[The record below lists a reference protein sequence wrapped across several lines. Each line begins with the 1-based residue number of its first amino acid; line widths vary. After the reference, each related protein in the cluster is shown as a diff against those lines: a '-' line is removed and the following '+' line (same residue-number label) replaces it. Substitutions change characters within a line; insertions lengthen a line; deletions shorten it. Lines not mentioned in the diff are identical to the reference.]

1 MKFAIER
8 IEVSDLYDSKPIK
21 INLSGKNLIITG
33 GNGCGKTR
41 FIQRIYKYIYGRIA
55 NRDNPTLEYIDSE
68 IKRLSRDLQSVTVG
82 SSHWSYITSELP
94 RLEIRKKEL
103 EAFQIVYLDDCEG
116 EFLASFHQGLSII
129 SYFKA
134 DRQAQINKVNSI
146 RPLNILKE
154 QGKQLAINHNYDF
167 NNQPSKA
174 ANFEEY
180 LASLKQVRSF
190 YITEYDDA
198 AKAEIIS
205 LWFAKLEA
213 DFRELFE
220 DDSLRLNFI
229 AEESS
234 FEICQRGKEPYR
246 FQNLSSGYASI
257 LSVYADLIMTVE
269 VRDISPDQLNGIVI
283 IDEIDAHLHISLQKK
298 ILSFLTSAYK
308 NIQFIVTTHSPFVVM
323 SVNDA
328 VIYDLSKK
336 EQVEDLSMYSYN
348 SVAKSLFDTLP
359 LSSVL
364 FDKINLLYQLALDKH
379 KSKEQEVEM
388 DELLQEIT
396 PHFDKLDAE
405 SQFFFSFSKVE
416 FLKNKGGN

>member
-41 FIQRIYKYIYGRIA
+41 FIQRIYKYVYGRIA

-174 ANFEEY
+174 TNFEEY

>member
-8 IEVSDLYDSKPIK
+8 IEVLDLFDSKPIK

-41 FIQRIYKYIYGRIA
+41 FIQRVFKYIYDRVA
-55 NRDNPTLEYIDSE
+55 KRENPTLFSIDSE
-68 IKRLSRDLQSVTVG
+68 INRVRVNLQSVAVG
-82 SSHWSYITSELP
+82 SSQWSYCTAELP
-94 RLEIRKKEL
+94 RLEKQKKEL
-103 EAFQIVYLDDCEG
+103 EDFQVVYVNDCEG
-116 EFLASFHQGLSII
+116 EFIASFHQGLSII

-146 RPLNILKE
+146 RPLNIIKD
-154 QGKQLAINHNYDF
+154 QGRQLNISHHYDF
-167 NNQPSKA
+167 NNQVSKA
-174 ANFEEY
+174 TNFEEY
-180 LASLKQVRSF
+180 LVTLKQVRSF
-190 YITEYDDA
+190 YITEYDNT
-198 AKAEIIS
+198 AKAEVIS
-205 LWFAKLEA
+205 QWFAKLEN

-220 DDSLRLNFI
+220 DESLKLNFI

-234 FEICQRGKEPYR
+234 FEIYQKGKEPYR

-269 VRDISPDQLNGIVI
+269 VRDISPDELNGIVI

-298 ILSFLTSAYK
+298 ILSFLTTAYK

-323 SVNDA
+323 SVNNA

-364 FDKINLLYQLALDKH
+364 FDKINILYQLALEKH
-379 KSKEQEVEM
+379 KSKEQQTEM

-416 FLKNKGGN
+416 FLKSKGGN

>member
-1 MKFAIER
+1 MKFAIEY
-8 IEVSDLYDSKPIK
+8 IEVSDIFDTKPIK

-55 NRDNPTLEYIDSE
+55 NRDIPTLEVVDSDINRMSAE
-68 IKRLSRDLQSVTVG
+68 LESVTVG
-82 SSHWSYITSELP
+82 SGYWSHITSELP
-94 RLEIRKKEL
+94 RLEKVKKEL
-103 EAFQIVYLDDCEG
+103 QDFRLVYTDDCERD
-116 EFLASFHQGLSII
+116 FLAAFHQGLSII

-134 DRQAQINKVNSI
+134 DRQAQINDVHSI
-146 RPLNILKE
+146 RPLNALKE
-154 QGKQLAINHNYDF
+154 QGRQLNINYNFDF
-167 NNQPSKA
+167 NNQQSKA
-174 ANFEEY
+174 TNFEEY

-190 YITEYDDA
+190 YITEYNDL

-205 LWFAKLEA
+205 NWFAKLEN

-220 DDSLRLNFI
+220 DDSLKLNFI

-269 VRDISPDQLNGIVI
+269 VRDISPEELNGIVI

-298 ILSFLTSAYK
+298 ILSFLTSSYK

-364 FDKINLLYQLALDKH
+364 FDKINMLYQIALDKH
-379 KSKEQEVEM
+379 KSKEQEAEM

-405 SQFFFSFSKVE
+405 SQFFFNFSKVE

>member
-1 MKFAIER
+1 MKFAIES
-8 IEVSDLYDSKPIK
+8 IEVSDVFDSKPIK

-41 FIQRIYKYIYGRIA
+41 FIQRIFRYVYDRVAK
-55 NRDNPTLEYIDSE
+55 RDNPTVEYINSE
-68 IKRLSRDLQSVTVG
+68 MNRLNNDLQTVAVG
-82 SSHWSYITSELP
+82 SGYWSHIKSELP
-94 RLEIRKKEL
+94 RLEKKKKEL
-103 EAFQIVYLDDCEG
+103 EDFRVVYLNDCEG
-116 EFLASFHQGLSII
+116 DFLASFHQGLSII
-129 SYFKA
+129 SYFRA

-154 QGKQLAINHNYDF
+154 QGKQLAMNHSYDF
-167 NNQPSKA
+167 NDQASKA
-174 ANFEEY
+174 TNFEEY

-190 YITEYDDA
+190 YITEYEDA

-205 LWFAKLEA
+205 NWFTKLEA

-220 DDSLRLNFI
+220 DDSLRLKFI

-234 FEICQRGKEPYR
+234 FEICQVGKEPYR

-269 VRDISPDQLNGIVI
+269 VRDISPEQLNGIVI

-298 ILSFLTSAYK
+298 ILSFLTLAYK

-364 FDKINLLYQLALDKH
+364 FDKINNLYKLALDKR
-379 KSKEQEVEM
+379 KSPEEDVEM
-388 DELLQEIT
+388 NELLQEIA
-396 PHFDKLDAE
+396 PHFDTLDPE
-405 SQFFFSFSKVE
+405 SQFFFNFSKVE
-416 FLKNKGGN
+416 FLKGKGEK